1 MQNNYFAVIPINGNE
16 LITRQ
21 YDFST
26 NALKLN
32 IFKPVQKLT
41 IFHTYVFSFL
51 VNLIL
56 SKFY

>member
-26 NALKLN
+26 N
-32 IFKPVQKLT
+32 V
-41 IFHTYVFSFL
+41 
-51 VNLIL
+51 L
-56 SKFY
+56 S